1 MASRRHDLV
10 SGPATLGAILLVS
23 ACAKLGHAAMALS
36 MAASLYVVYAGAR
49 YLIAATPRPTSTFRL
64 ARCGGRMRHSTE
76 TMEVRYTCEEA
87 GRVRSGAPTAEGSQS
102 SGMMEGPPARSR
114 AAPMI
119 SAFTRSRARST

>member
-49 YLIAATPRPTSTFRL
+49 YLIAATPPTSTFRL
-64 ARCGGRMRHSTE
+64 ARCG
-76 TMEVRYTCEEA
+76 A
-87 GRVRSGAPTAEGSQS
+87 D
-102 SGMMEGPPARSR
+102 
-114 AAPMI
+114 AA
-119 SAFTRSRARST
+119 FD